1 MPLLE
6 KKRPGGKLGQFATCV
21 RESVDAIARQLRGKA
36 DHDPTFLT
44 NNTMGIGKFSQLVGD
59 HFLPPVIRA
68 QYRERFHKEIAFCP
82 NGLKI
87 HIFGKV
93 NSGNEPDCILC
104 GKF

>member
-44 NNTMGIGKFSQLVGD
+44 NNTMGIGKFSQLVRD

-68 QYRERFHKEIAFCP
+68 QYRERFHKEISFCP
-82 NGLKI
+82 KGLKI